1 MESTFKLTL
10 NTTAKETEKE
20 EKEGTQDR
28 ITSSKI
34 RLILKTMFNKNKLE
48 ELLDTNNQIS
58 KLTAITPT
66 KNSK

>member
-58 KLTAITPT
+58 KLTTITPT